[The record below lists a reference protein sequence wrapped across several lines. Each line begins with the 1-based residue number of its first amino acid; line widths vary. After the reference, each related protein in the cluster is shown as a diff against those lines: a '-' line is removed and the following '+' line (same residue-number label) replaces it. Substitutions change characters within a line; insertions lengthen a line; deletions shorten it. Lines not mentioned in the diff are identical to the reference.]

1 MSTITLASPA
11 EVAAATPKTHSRP
24 ALLTLQGL
32 YSGTKTAYSTYCPT
46 LASDLIETAMA
57 KVLASG
63 MPAVEPYVAKVLP
76 ETKEP
81 LAMPK
86 DLAAVDAL
94 LAAAFSTGD
103 AKIDEYVA
111 TAHGRVDGA
120 KAAVSAKV
128 DAVKATASASKAWTV
143 EKYHDATIANAKLLV
158 QRKMGEE
165 PFSSAASAAAPY
177 VERAQPYY
185 DAVAA
190 NVAPAK
196 AVLGEMVHGA
206 RQDLANKG
214 VVQVAKE
221 SAEAIKLQGL
231 EALEVCKTKG
241 AVAGVKELSAAALAA
256 AVAKLDGA
264 KSVVV
269 LPVESAPATTAT
281 STVADESPQKEIYED
296 AAADTMADT
305 AE

>member
-1 MSTITLASPA
+1 MTSPA
-11 EVAAATPKTHSRP
+11 EVAVAIPKTHSRP

-32 YSGTKTAYSTYCPT
+32 YSGTKMVYSTYCPAK
-46 LASDLIETAMA
+46 ASELLEAAMA

-63 MPAVEPYVAKVLP
+63 VPAVEPYVAKVLP
-76 ETKEP
+76 ENKEP
-81 LAMPK
+81 LAMPT

-111 TAHGRVDGA
+111 AAHGQVDGA

-128 DAVKATASASKAWTV
+128 GAVKATASASKAWTV
-143 EKYHDATIANAKLLV
+143 GKYHDATLANAKLLV

-196 AVLGEMVHGA
+196 AVLGDLVFGA

-214 VVQVAKE
+214 VVQVAKD
-221 SAEAIKLQGL
+221 SAEALKLQGL
-231 EALEVCKTKG
+231 SALEVCKAKG
-241 AVAGVKELSAAALAA
+241 AVAGVRELSASALAA
-256 AVAKLDGA
+256 AVAKLDEA
-264 KSVVV
+264 KAVDAP
-269 LPVESAPATTAT
+269 PVSAPAPTPAPASSPPT
-281 STVADESPQKEIYED
+281 PQKEVFED
-296 AAADTMADT
+296 AAADA